1 MRIYSII
8 DPYGLLTETFLQLEI
23 DTFEFIIIFLYI
35 KIPIIKFRDSWLFIR
50 FFQNFDKIL
59 INLRIESFHQFL

>member
-8 DPYGLLTETFLQLEI
+8 DPYCLLTETFLQLEI

-35 KIPIIKFRDSWLFIR
+35 KIPIIKFRDSLLFNQIFR
-50 FFQNFDKIL
+50 
-59 INLRIESFHQFL
+59 